1 MRFLVD
7 THTFLWAIRSP
18 EELTSKARNILADP
32 SAELLLS
39 IVVPWEMAIKS
50 GLGKLKQ
57 AEIIL
62 KDFENLVAAGGYRPL
77 ETMARHVIRSGFL
90 PLHRRDPFDRLLAAQ
105 ALDLQIPI
113 ISADETL
120 DLYGVQRI
128 WKWSGVTFV
137 HPT

>member
-1 MRFLVD
+1 MKYLVD

-18 EELTSKARNILADP
+18 EELTSKARNIFADP

-57 AEIIL
+57 AEIVL
-62 KDFENLVAAGGYRPL
+62 KDFDSLVAAGGYRSL
-77 ETMARHVIRSGFL
+77 ETLAKHVIRSGFL
-90 PLHRRDPFDRLLAAQ
+90 PLHHRDPFDRLLAAQ

-113 ISADETL
+113 ISADEAF
-120 DLYGVQRI
+120 DRYGVQRI
-128 WKWSGVTFV
+128 WK
-137 HPT
+137 

>member
-7 THTFLWAIRSP
+7 THTFLWAIQSP
-18 EELTSKARNILADP
+18 EELGSKAGDIFVDA

-62 KDFENLVAAGGYRPL
+62 RDFENLVAAGGYRIL
-77 ETMARHVIRSGFL
+77 ETMPRHVIRSGYL
-90 PLHRRDPFDRLLAAQ
+90 EPHHRDPFDRLLAAQ

-113 ISADETL
+113 ISSDEIF
-120 DLYGVQRI
+120 DDYGVQRI
-128 WKWSGVTFV
+128 WK
-137 HPT
+137 